1 MACGAWPRIPCQDE
15 LLEKVEYMS
24 EKKYQKEH
32 ETLLPV
38 VRDAGA
44 AVMKYFTAK
53 NYEVKH
59 KDPENPVTDAD
70 FAANTILRNALEK
83 YFPDDAILSEE
94 SDSDDQRGQMER
106 DRFLKKRV
114 WIIDPIDGTREF
126 IKGRDQFAVSLGLV
140 ENQKAVLGFIFN
152 PARDYLVSGGLSLGL
167 FKDGLAYQP
176 VGSRK
181 FNPPESY
188 PKIVASRTEYFA
200 GDLKHLEPFY
210 KDLTEHS
217 IGSIAYKLALVAD
230 GTYDLAVSTRP
241 KNEWDIAGGAA
252 LLAASGLELYE
263 GNFMPVIFNK
273 PQTES
278 RGLIAGTREACDWY
292 AKIAKT

>member
-1 MACGAWPRIPCQDE
+1 MERN
-15 LLEKVEYMS
+15 
-24 EKKYQKEH
+24 KYLAEH
-32 ETLLPV
+32 EIMLPV
-38 VRDAGA
+38 VREAGA
-44 AVMKYFTAK
+44 AVMRYFTQK
-53 NYEVKH
+53 DYDIQH

-70 FAANTILRNALEK
+70 FAANRILCTALEK
-83 YFPDDAILSEE
+83 FFPDDAILSEE
-94 SDSDDQRGQMER
+94 SDTEAERGKMER

-152 PARDYLVSGGLSLGL
+152 PARDYLMSGGPGLGL
-167 FKDGLAYQP
+167 FKDGKVFMPAP
-176 VGSRK
+176 AK
-181 FNPPESY
+181 IFNPPETY

-200 GDLKHLEPFY
+200 GDLKHLEPYY
-210 KDLTEHS
+210 KDLSDHS

-263 GNFMPVIFNK
+263 GDFTPVTFNK

-278 RGLIAGTREACDWY
+278 RGLIAGTHTACAWY
-292 AKIAKT
+292 RSLT